1 MLRVDLVRVLN
12 PRNIEKEVTVLG
24 SNWIR
29 IEEKRK
35 LFLG

>member
-12 PRNIEKEVTVLG
+12 PCNIEKEVTVLG